1 MNLKKIVLP
10 LLLCTGLTVS
20 VNSYAS
26 EFSAIMGILAKTYGV
41 DIDMQDIQGVMQ
53 GLSEDQLD
61 AIIGNYGYGTINNS
75 NKDLKD
81 REWSPESWDDALK
94 GLSGGNDQRY
104 QELLSAYQEDH
115 PSLSQDDFSKGSSDV
130 YATDYQQMV
139 ATNQAANVHAS
150 YAFEEVNEH
159 LETIKKLS
167 DEIEH
172 TDNQKAISD
181 LNARIN
187 TEEAYL
193 QVEQIK
199 AISVMNEQLAQG
211 QASEIVSRSEA
222 SKFNQI
228 PEE

>member
-1 MNLKKIVLP
+1 MNLKRVILSIILSLILSVP
-10 LLLCTGLTVS
+10 
-20 VNSYAS
+20 VNSSAS
-26 EFSAIMGILAKTYGV
+26 QFSAIMGILAKTYGV
-41 DIDMQDIQGVMQ
+41 DIDLKDIQGTMQ

-61 AIIGNYGYGTINNS
+61 AIIGNYGYGDILNS
-75 NKDLKD
+75 DKDLED
-81 REWSPESWDDALK
+81 REWSPESWDDALQ

-104 QELLSAYQEDH
+104 QELVNAYQKDH
-115 PSLSQDDFSKGSSDV
+115 PLLSQEDFKKGSSDV
-130 YATDYQQMV
+130 FATDYQQMV

-150 YAFEEVNEH
+150 YAFEETNEH

-167 DEIEH
+167 EEIEH

-187 TEEAYL
+187 TEVAYL

-199 AISVMNEQLAQG
+199 AISVMNEQMAQS
-211 QASEIVSRSEA
+211 QASEIIGRSEA